1 MNIEEEIQ
9 NYTHYCPDCGSCG
22 IWGCCPYDCAKC
34 RDEETWNG
42 YGRAWDVRLIENKPK
57 PPVGRKYYEH
67 WEDMEEF

>member
-1 MNIEEEIQ
+1 MRKKSRIILTIALIAGLVG
-9 NYTHYCPDCGSCG
+9 YGVAVLMIALSV
-22 IWGCCPYDCAKC
+22 
-34 RDEETWNG
+34 DEETWNG